1 MPREPRGAAASATP
15 VGEIASPESESA
27 QVSASPPSPQ
37 LPNAQD
43 VRELVHALSALA
55 PRLNAGAD
63 LLDLSKELHDQ
74 LLIQTNELERLQE
87 ARKLDVQDA
96 QAGHERALTERN
108 KAIAHLE
115 SRIEDLERQRAVLEK
130 QHTDL
135 QAKVVKERNA
145 WEYRKREESAE
156 YETVLAARKTERLQI
171 EQQVQTLR
179 EQLRSLH
186 EGLGNV
192 VQRG

>member
-1 MPREPRGAAASATP
+1 MSSEQPRG
-15 VGEIASPESESA
+15 VGEAGGSTTPDTESA
-27 QVSASPPSPQ
+27 QGSASPASFPLPS
-37 LPNAQD
+37 AQH
-43 VRELVHALSALA
+43 VRELGHALDALA
-55 PRLNAGAD
+55 PRLNAVAD
-63 LLDLSKELHDQ
+63 LFDHAQRLEDQ
-74 LLIQTNELERLQE
+74 IVAQTNDLERLQE

-96 QAGHERALTERN
+96 QAGHERALSERN

-115 SRIEDLERQRAVLEK
+115 TRIQDLERQRNTIEK
-130 QHTDL
+130 QNGEFQT
-135 QAKVVKERNA
+135 KVAKERNA

-186 EGLGNV
+186 EGLGTV